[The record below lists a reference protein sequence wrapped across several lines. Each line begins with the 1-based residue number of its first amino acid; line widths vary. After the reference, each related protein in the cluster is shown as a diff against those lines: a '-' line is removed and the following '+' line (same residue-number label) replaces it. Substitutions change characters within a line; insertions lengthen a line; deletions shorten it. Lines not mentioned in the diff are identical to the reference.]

1 MYKVED
7 FHPLSDFVLLQ
18 EVPRGETAGGIALPE
33 TADMGPPKAKVV
45 AVGPGRVSEEGEIIP
60 MTVKAGDVV
69 LVATSPHSFNAR
81 VDFDGK
87 PYGLIRQRDVVG
99 VFTGN

>member
-1 MYKVED
+1 MNTVET
-7 FHPLSDFVLLQ
+7 FQPLSDFVLLQ

-33 TADMGPPKAKVV
+33 TADMGPPQAKVV
-45 AVGPGRVSEEGEIIP
+45 AVGPGRISEDGALIP
-60 MTVKAGDVV
+60 MTVKPGDLVM
-69 LVATSPHSFNAR
+69 VATSPHSFNAR
-81 VDFDGK
+81 LDFDGK